1 MRVHLPAHLKHV
13 SAMVIVATAA
23 ARALIVDCVP
33 TDQQN
38 TANAWAGRM
47 IGVGNV
53 LGYLRSPKL
62 TRLCTDG
69 SGYINLPY
77 YLPSLGE
84 TQFQIL
90 CILAPV
96 SLVITVIITC
106 VAVREVD
113 PALLFI
119 LPGQEESERGIQ
131 AAISVALPS
140 RHDGKVEPF

>member
-1 MRVHLPAHLKHV
+1 
-13 SAMVIVATAA
+13 MVIVATAA

-53 LGYLRSPKL
+53 VGYLRSPKL
-62 TRLCTDG
+62 TPLCTDG

-84 TQFQIL
+84 TQFEIL
-90 CILAPV
+90 CVLAPV
-96 SLVITVIITC
+96 SLVITVIVTC

-113 PALLFI
+113 PAFLFT
-119 LPGQEESERGIQ
+119 LPGQEQDKKGIQ
-131 AAISVALPS
+131 AAISVPPPTTTTAKWILS
-140 RHDGKVEPF
+140 DR